1 MTLSLILTCLHCPC
15 PLATLSCGLRPFA
28 RPPHKNTASAVLKLT
43 PPPYSSFPRARPSIP
58 CPGWPRLQLLLL
70 CAGHA
75 HATSFFAF
83 APPFSLAPPLLCSPV
98 HRPSPPSHPGL
109 AHVCPILRAGPGPR
123 WPCPEFPPSVL
134 GRPLTSFA
142 SSSFLRL
149 CLQTCLGLG
158 DLFCPAAPQHRPLAC
173 LTLPLLSGAPPP
185 WFKLCC
191 PLKLCLSGSQQW
203 DPYTRGLDTE
213 LELDLECDRGSGLE
227 GRLQYETCNFRWLWP
242 QVVQS
247 CA

>member
-1 MTLSLILTCLHCPC
+1 MWTPPLCSSSSLEHSLSCPQIDPAPLLVLPTGPPQHSLTQ
-15 PLATLSCGLRPFA
+15 LATP
-28 RPPHKNTASAVLKLT
+28 TT
-43 PPPYSSFPRARPSIP
+43 PPSLCLPR
-58 CPGWPRLQLLLL
+58 PR
-70 CAGHA
+70 H
-75 HATSFFAF
+75 SFFAF

-98 HRPSPPSHPGL
+98 HRPSPASHPGL

-203 DPYTRGLDTE
+203 DPYARGLDTE

-227 GRLQYETCNFRWLWP
+227 GRLQYETCNFRWPWP